1 MQEYNIIIE
10 IDENG
15 NIQAE
20 TKGMKGD
27 ICINELDEIL
37 KGIEGDQKFKNKPE
51 FYQGNVKQKRK
62 LKNQMSGNTQV

>member
-1 MQEYNIIIE
+1 MQEYNVTIN

-27 ICINELDEIL
+27 VCVGELDEIL
-37 KGIEGDQKFKNKPE
+37 KGLDGKQDFKNKPE
-51 FYQGNVKQKRK
+51 FYQSLKKKSKILVKTK
-62 LKNQMSGNTQV
+62 